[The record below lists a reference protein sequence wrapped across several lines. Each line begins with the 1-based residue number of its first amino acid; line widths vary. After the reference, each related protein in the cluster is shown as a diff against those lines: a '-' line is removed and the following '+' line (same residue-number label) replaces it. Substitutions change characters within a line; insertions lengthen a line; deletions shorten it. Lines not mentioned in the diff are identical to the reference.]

1 MIEIRQVRRAE
12 ERETEN
18 VIRESFWNHYA
29 PAASEHY
36 LIHQMRRSEDYL
48 PDFDLVAVEE
58 GRIMGNVLS
67 VRSQILGDD
76 GQSYEVLTMSP
87 IGVLPSFQ
95 GKGAGKTLIRE
106 TMKIA
111 SSLGERA
118 ILLTGDPDYYS
129 KLGFIPAETFGIRTG
144 DNMYADFLL
153 AFELYEG
160 GLSEAGGR
168 YIENAIYETDEKEV
182 KAFDRDFPKKEI
194 IPGTPGQK
202 KLEIMAKRVRPFQK

>member
-1 MIEIRQVRRAE
+1 
-12 ERETEN
+12 
-18 VIRESFWNHYA
+18 
-29 PAASEHY
+29 
-36 LIHQMRRSEDYL
+36 
-48 PDFDLVAVEE
+48 
-58 GRIMGNVLS
+58 MGL
-67 VRSQILGDD
+67 
-76 GQSYEVLTMSP
+76 

-129 KLGFIPAETFGIRTG
+129 KLGFIPAETFGIRTK
-144 DNMYADFLL
+144 DDMYADFLL

>member
-1 MIEIRQVRRAE
+1 
-12 ERETEN
+12 
-18 VIRESFWNHYA
+18 
-29 PAASEHY
+29 
-36 LIHQMRRSEDYL
+36 
-48 PDFDLVAVEE
+48 
-58 GRIMGNVLS
+58 
-67 VRSQILGDD
+67 
-76 GQSYEVLTMSP
+76 
-87 IGVLPSFQ
+87 
-95 GKGAGKTLIRE
+95 
-106 TMKIA
+106 MKIA

-129 KLGFIPAETFGIRTG
+129 KLGFIPAETFGIRTK
-144 DNMYADFLL
+144 DDMYADFLL